1 MRLNKFISETGIC
14 SRREAD
20 AWISAGR
27 IKLNGVVA
35 TLGSQVNDGDAVLLD
50 DQPLHAKPTHIY
62 LALNKPRGITCTTER
77 HIDGN
82 IIDFI
87 GHSQRIFPIGRLDK
101 DSDGLI
107 LLTNDG
113 DIVNDILRVENAH
126 EKEYH
131 VTVDKPVTDAFL
143 TGMARG
149 VRILGT
155 LTRPCTLTQLGANRF
170 SIILTQ
176 GLNRQ
181 IRRMCAVF
189 GYEVKRLTRVRV
201 MHLALGDLSIGRWR
215 QLTDEEV
222 AGLQRRPDMRT
233 TLTTQTTLGE
243 PAASQPVHKAPRKT
257 MTLPGKSTGK
267 SARKPRTLS

>member
-27 IKLNGVVA
+27 IKLNGAVA
-35 TLGSQVNDGDAVLLD
+35 TLGSQVNVGDTVLLD
-50 DQPLHAKPTHIY
+50 DQPLNARPKRVY

-82 IIDFI
+82 IVDFI
-87 GHSQRIFPIGRLDK
+87 AYPERIFPIGRLDK

-113 DIVNDILRVENAH
+113 DIVNDILRVEHAH

-143 TGMARG
+143 TGMTRG

-155 LTRPCTLTQLGANRF
+155 LTRPCTVTRLAPNQF

-189 GYEVKRLTRVRV
+189 GYHVRRLTRVRI
-201 MHLALGDLSIGRWR
+201 MHIPTGSLKTGQWR
-215 QLTDEEV
+215 RLTDHEI
-222 AGLQRRPDMRT
+222 AGFQLETRPTSTAGGSKR
-233 TLTTQTTLGE
+233 E
-243 PAASQPVHKAPRKT
+243 PAPARPVNQTPKSPSRPAGPRKSH
-257 MTLPGKSTGK
+257 TL
-267 SARKPRTLS
+267 R